1 MYPPRPSASLL
12 LLPQEEENQRS
23 LKLSSLSLV
32 DILVKNYSPGLTVN
46 ILSPLLESDLHIA
59 QLTLALLTCI
69 SLTHRQA
76 IPKIHKSVL
85 PEVVKLALSP
95 LLRGQ
100 GTIRHAGVL

>member
-1 MYPPRPSASLL
+1 M
-12 LLPQEEENQRS
+12 
-23 LKLSSLSLV
+23 
-32 DILVKNYSPGLTVN
+32 DTLVKNYSPGLTVN
-46 ILSPLLESDLHIA
+46 ILSPSDLHIA